1 MVRDVQCETGRK
13 GANRPTAQ
21 GDSAAEV
28 RPTRAGE
35 RKVAKARGVVVS
47 LSTAAMLFG
56 GMRVLLL
63 LGSRLMGLI
72 VVQIG

>member
-1 MVRDVQCETGRK
+1 M
-13 GANRPTAQ
+13 
-21 GDSAAEV
+21 
-28 RPTRAGE
+28 
-35 RKVAKARGVVVS
+35 S